1 MKRKLKKQD
10 IIFLIIVI
18 IIFMGI
24 GGFALTHD
32 REFHYLDHLDETF
45 VTVDDKELPLRDLG
59 FYIIY
64 QETIGDSMAYEYDS
78 KDNSKFWSRRANG
91 TFIST
96 YARQG
101 AVSMAIHDEIFYQQA
116 LKRGITLSEDELEI
130 AEQRLQDYLNAIT
143 VNQLDAVAL
152 TEEDI
157 RTAIQKIA
165 LAEKYMI
172 QYAQETGHYYEEYNI
187 TGDAY
192 FDILQQHEVKENK
205 YLVNKLSLGK
215 ISINPQTDDN
225 P

>member
-10 IIFLIIVI
+10 IIFLIAVC
-18 IIFMGI
+18 IIFISI
-24 GGFALTHD
+24 GLFALTHD
-32 REFHYLDHLDETF
+32 KEFHYLDHLDETF
-45 VTVDDKELPLRDLG
+45 VTVDDHKLPLRNLG

-64 QETIGDSMAYEYDS
+64 QETLGDSMAYEYDS
-78 KDNSKFWSRRANG
+78 EDNGKFWSRRANG

-116 LKRGITLSEDELEI
+116 LEHGTTLTEAELELT
-130 AEQRLQDYLNAIT
+130 EQRLQDYLNAIK
-143 VNQLDAVAL
+143 VEQLEAVAL
-152 TEEDI
+152 TEDDI

-165 LAEKYMI
+165 LAEKYMM

-192 FDILQQHEVKENK
+192 FDILQQHEIKENK

>member
-64 QETIGDSMAYEYDS
+64 QETIGDSMAYEYDAE
-78 KDNSKFWSRRANG
+78 DNHKFWSRRANG

-101 AVSMAIHDEIFYQQA
+101 AVAMAVHDEIFYQEA
-116 LKRGITLSEDELEI
+116 ISHNITLTDDEYTLT
-130 AEQRLQDYLNAIT
+130 EQRLQDYLNAIT
-143 VNQLDAVAL
+143 IEQLDAVAL
-152 TEEDI
+152 TEDDI
-157 RTAIQKIA
+157 RATIHKIA